1 MILDKKNLAL
11 LHYYDERV
19 RPFSVHFS
27 RFRGVDDEVSIAR
40 QFPRS
45 QKLWFLSRAGQKNSF
60 VVSDS

>member
-11 LHYYDERV
+11 LHYYMMRE
-19 RPFSVHFS
+19 FVHYFS
-27 RFRGVDDEVSIAR
+27 RFRGVDDEVSFAR